1 MSIRIRHRRVK
12 QGSKPVNREHAIQ
25 LVEPGQ
31 SSHPRAVILGKVM
44 LTEDQKSEI
53 RDFVQEVL
61 AGPCA
66 SSSAATASLQDIVAI
81 TARAIEVLGTREKV
95 LRWLQAPVRSLG
107 NQTPLSLLN
116 TRQGIT
122 RVEDALGRM
131 EHGVW

>member
-1 MSIRIRHRRVK
+1 
-12 QGSKPVNREHAIQ
+12 
-25 LVEPGQ
+25 
-31 SSHPRAVILGKVM
+31 M
-44 LTEDQKSEI
+44 LSEDQKSEI
-53 RDFVQEVL
+53 REFVQEVL
-61 AGPCA
+61 ASPYME
-66 SSSAATASLQDIVAI
+66 SSAATAPLQDIVAI

-95 LRWLQAPVRSLG
+95 LRWLNAPVRSLG